1 MKLSRKQLEAMRC
14 IACSRPFGRHT
25 KKRGTK
31 FSIVALM
38 ECMFRIQ
45 ATFIAEADKSKA
57 KDTKHEEFIEAVTKK
72 TRVLPSTSGEIKEHV
87 K

>member
-1 MKLSRKQLEAMRC
+1 MGGEQMQLSRKQLENMKC
-14 IACSRPFGRHT
+14 IACSKPFGGHT

-45 ATFIAEADKSKA
+45 ATFVAEADKAKLEKA
-57 KDTKHEEFIEAVTKK
+57 KHEDFIGNLKLEETVDNVA
-72 TRVLPSTSGEIKEHV
+72 E
-87 K
+87 

>member
-1 MKLSRKQLEAMRC
+1 MKLSRKQLENMKC
-14 IACSRPFGRHT
+14 IACSKPFGKHT

-57 KDTKHEEFIEAVTKK
+57 KDVKHEEFIESVTKK
-72 TRVLPSTSGEIKEHV
+72 TRLLPSTSGVTKSG
-87 K
+87 